1 MKKVYFYDFLKSYG
15 SLSEEIV
22 KYLETNNIYLE
33 DSSVMDDSLISTI
46 EEKFGKPS
54 APTIEREMS
63 VYSLADFYGIKTQ
76 DITKY
81 LRTKNVVKLDTSTLS
96 EKEIQLVEEK
106 FGPAP
111 VPILIKKRRII
122 DLVPRYGVTSQEI
135 VKYLASINIPVRHD
149 SIVSEELENIIDR
162 KFGKTLKHNK
172 LECPIQSN
180 NTAFSFLKGDYDE
193 LYQLCSDVAKFIETE
208 KSVSMLK
215 ARQAIE
221 VIVKYLGAES
231 NELFENINY
240 LDENKIAPSRI
251 IELLHLI
258 RKEGNKSVHND
269 TNVDVEAVL
278 DALTEICVW
287 LFVEH
292 DKKSFCIDEFNDKE
306 RICLKNLL

>member
-1 MKKVYFYDFLKSYG
+1 
-15 SLSEEIV
+15 
-22 KYLETNNIYLE
+22 
-33 DSSVMDDSLISTI
+33 
-46 EEKFGKPS
+46 
-54 APTIEREMS
+54 
-63 VYSLADFYGIKTQ
+63 
-76 DITKY
+76 
-81 LRTKNVVKLDTSTLS
+81 
-96 EKEIQLVEEK
+96 
-106 FGPAP
+106 
-111 VPILIKKRRII
+111 
-122 DLVPRYGVTSQEI
+122 
-135 VKYLASINIPVRHD
+135 
-149 SIVSEELENIIDR
+149 
-162 KFGKTLKHNK
+162 
-172 LECPIQSN
+172 
-180 NTAFSFLKGDYDE
+180 
-193 LYQLCSDVAKFIETE
+193 
-208 KSVSMLK
+208 MLK